1 MEGDDKA
8 ERKVSSMKLELL
20 LTADYASVS
29 LGGKLN
35 VMGIFREIRAKVVPA
50 RHPQMYVVVGLVAS
64 PAEFGSE
71 HEMKIEILDADAQN
85 TVVEWSQRFEVPDPR
100 GKSTSAIVNSILD
113 VRDAV
118 FPDYGAYAVYVTVDT
133 LTFDQAYP
141 IRVVPPPEPTSSD
154 GG

>member
-1 MEGDDKA
+1 MKEGAKA

-20 LTADYASVS
+20 LAADYASVS

-35 VMGIFREIRAKVVPA
+35 VMGMFREVRAQIVPA
-50 RHPQMYVVVGLVAS
+50 RHPQMYIVVGMAAS
-64 PAEFGSE
+64 PAEFGTE
-71 HEMKIEILDADAQN
+71 HDLKIQIIDDDAQN
-85 TVVEWSQRFEVPDPR
+85 TVVEWSQHFEVPRPPD
-100 GKSTSAIVNSILD
+100 GSSTALVNSILD

-133 LTFDQAYP
+133 LTFDQTYP
-141 IRVVPPPEPTSSD
+141 IRVVPAPAPSN